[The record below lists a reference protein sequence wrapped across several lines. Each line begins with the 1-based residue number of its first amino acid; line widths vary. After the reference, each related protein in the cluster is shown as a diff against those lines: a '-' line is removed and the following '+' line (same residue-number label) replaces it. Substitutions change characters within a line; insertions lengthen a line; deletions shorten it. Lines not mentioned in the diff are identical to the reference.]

1 MGISIKRED
10 TERLARQVAV
20 LTGEN
25 LTDAIHNAL
34 NERIMRLGA
43 RPADELKAM
52 QDWLRE
58 LDARPIK
65 DDRSLAEYEKNW
77 YDADGQPV

>member
-34 NERIMRLGA
+34 NERILRLGA
-43 RPADELKAM
+43 RPADELGSM
-52 QDWLRE
+52 MSWLQE
-58 LDARPIK
+58 LDARPVA
-65 DDRSLAEYEKNW
+65 DDRSLAEFEKDW
-77 YDADGQPV
+77 YGADGQPI

>member
-34 NERIMRLGA
+34 NERILRLGA
-43 RPADELKAM
+43 RPVDELASMKA
-52 QDWLRE
+52 WLQV
-58 LDARPIK
+58 LDQRPVK
-65 DDRSLAEYEKNW
+65 DDRSLGEFEKDW
-77 YDADGQPV
+77 YGADGQPI